1 MPVIPGTP
9 FSVVQ
14 HYLAQLRDT
23 VIQSDRQRFRFN
35 LRRLGLIMAYEI
47 SKTMSSESVTVQTP
61 LGTATH
67 QKAKAPGLIAVMR
80 AALPYLEGF
89 QDAFDDADTGFIGA
103 HRIKETA
110 ATGIQVAVD
119 YLALPD
125 LSGRD
130 VILIDPMLATGTSV
144 CDSVSLLSQR
154 GTFSSLRIATLI
166 ASPEG
171 VRKVENTLGAQAKLW
186 TFQVDEGLNP
196 NAYILPG
203 LGDAGD
209 LSFGVKI

>member
-23 VIQSDRQRFRFN
+23 VVQSDRQRFRFN

-47 SKTMSSESVTVQTP
+47 SKTMSSHEISVKTP

-67 QKAKAPGLIAVMR
+67 RRAKPPILIAVLR

-103 HRIKETA
+103 YRKKETA

-119 YLALPD
+119 YLAIPD
-125 LSGRD
+125 LAGRD
-130 VILIDPMLATGTSV
+130 VILIDPMLATGTSI
-144 CDSVSLLSQR
+144 CDSVALLNQRGPVGSLL
-154 GTFSSLRIATLI
+154 IATLI

-171 VRKVENTLGAQAKLW
+171 VRKVEETFGNKVTLW

-196 NAYILPG
+196 EAYILPG

-209 LSFGVKI
+209 LSFGVKS